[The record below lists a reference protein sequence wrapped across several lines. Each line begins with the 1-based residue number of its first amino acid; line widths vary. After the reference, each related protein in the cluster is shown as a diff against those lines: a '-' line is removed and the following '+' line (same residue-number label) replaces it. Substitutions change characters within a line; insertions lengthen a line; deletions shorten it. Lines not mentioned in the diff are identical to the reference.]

1 MHILEQ
7 YAVNCGAKIDKPY
20 ICPEFFP
27 LPFNNKYICLH
38 AGSGMD
44 SKNYDFY
51 DEVTSL
57 IFPFLLKEDIKI
69 IQVGGEKER
78 PIKNC
83 WAALGTSKRQIAYII
98 SNSELYFGNDT
109 MSMHFASYFQKKIV
123 CASTVLFDSCF
134 YPYWSDKKDY
144 KIINSNRGDKKPSF
158 SAFENPKTIN
168 FIKPEEIAIAI
179 LDFLNIR
186 HDLENYKTIHLGKNY
201 YNTVIHMIPDH
212 IAQKS
217 EKINHLNIRMDIL
230 FEEQIL
236 SEQLNLI
243 ESVITTNKPISENIL
258 KYYRD
263 KIININYIIDEDNDP
278 NFIKL
283 IKSLNIKYN
292 LLSRLPND
300 KLNSYKINYM
310 DFGNIHSINFDTSE
324 IEKIISES
332 GKKNLLYKS
341 NHFILSKGQ
350 IYLSEYDYFYGGN
363 PIKSFK
369 DNVSEFKSINILKED
384 PSRFIIFSIDN

>member
-7 YAVNCGAKIDKPY
+7 YAVNCGAKIDRPY
-20 ICPEFFP
+20 ICPDFLP
-27 LPFNNKYICLH
+27 LPFTDKYICLH

-51 DEVTSL
+51 DEVMDL
-57 IFPFLLKEDIKI
+57 INPFLVKENIKV
-69 IQVGGEKER
+69 IQVGGEKEK

-83 WAALGTSKRQIAYII
+83 WAALGTSKRQMAYLIA
-98 SNSELYFGNDT
+98 NSELYFGNDT
-109 MSMHFASYFQKKIV
+109 MSMHFASHFQKKIV

-144 KIINSNRGDKKPSF
+144 KIITSNRGDKKPSF

-168 FIKPEEIAIAI
+168 FIKPEQIAIAI
-179 LDFLNIR
+179 LDLLNIT
-186 HDLENYKTIHLGKNY
+186 HDLGNYHTIHLGKNY
-201 YNTVIHMIPDH
+201 YNTVIHIVPDH
-212 IAQKS
+212 IAKKDS
-217 EKINHLNIRMDIL
+217 KINNLNIRMDIV
-230 FEEQIL
+230 FNEQIL
-236 SEQLNLI
+236 SEQLNLTQ
-243 ESVITTNKPISENIL
+243 SVITTNKPISENIL

-263 KIININYIIDEDNDP
+263 KIININYIIDEENDP

-283 IKSLNIKYN
+283 VKSLNIKYN

-300 KLNSYKINYM
+300 ILNSHKINYM
-310 DFGNIHSINFDTSE
+310 DFGNIHSINFDISH

-332 GKKNLLYKS
+332 GKENLFYKT
-341 NHFILSKGQ
+341 NHFLLSKGQ

-363 PIKSFK
+363 PITSFK
-369 DNVSEFKSINILKED
+369 DNISKFNSVNILKED

>member
-20 ICPEFFP
+20 ICQEFFP
-27 LPFNNKYICLH
+27 LPFNGRYICLH
-38 AGSGMD
+38 AGSGME

-51 DEVTSL
+51 DEVTEL
-57 IFPFLLKEDIKI
+57 INPFLLKEEIKI
-69 IQVGGEKER
+69 IQVGGDKEK
-78 PIKNC
+78 PIRNC
-83 WAALGTSKRQIAYII
+83 WGALGTSKRQIAYIV

-123 CASTVLFDSCF
+123 CASTVLFESCF

-144 KIINSNRGDKKPSF
+144 KIINSDRGNAKPSF
-158 SAFENPKTIN
+158 SSNENPKTIN
-168 FIKPEEIAIAI
+168 FIKPEQIAISI
-179 LDFLNIR
+179 LDFLKIKHN
-186 HDLENYKTIHLGKNY
+186 LGNYKTIHLGKNY
-201 YNTVIHMIPDH
+201 YNNVIHFIPDH
-212 IAQKS
+212 VAKPNQNIKF
-217 EKINHLNIRMDIL
+217 LNIRMDVV
-230 FEEQIL
+230 FDEQIL
-236 SEQLNLI
+236 SEQLNLV
-243 ESVITTNKPISENIL
+243 ESVITTNKPISENLL
-258 KYYRD
+258 KYYRN

-292 LLSRLPND
+292 LLSRLED
-300 KLNSYKINYM
+300 HKLNSYKLNYM
-310 DFGNIHSINFDTSE
+310 DFGNIHSINFDISD
-324 IEKIISES
+324 IEKTISES
-332 GKKNLLYKS
+332 GRKNLLYKS

-350 IYLSEYDYFYGGN
+350 IYLSEYDYFYGKN

-369 DNVSEFKSINILKED
+369 DNTSEFKSINILKED